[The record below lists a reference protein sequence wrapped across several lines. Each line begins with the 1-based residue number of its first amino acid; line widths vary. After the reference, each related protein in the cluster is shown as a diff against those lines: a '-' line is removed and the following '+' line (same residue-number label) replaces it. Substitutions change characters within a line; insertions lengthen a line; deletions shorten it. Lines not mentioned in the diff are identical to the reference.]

1 MIISDS
7 RINVLIVEDEWITSE
22 EIKEVLERNE
32 INVVAQA
39 DNAEE
44 ALAIVKENAI
54 DVALLDIHIKGSLD
68 SIDLAKEIVKVRSTE
83 IIFLTAFDDDR
94 YVSRAK
100 EVLPAAYLVKPF
112 QSKSLMLSIEM
123 AFNTLMND
131 KDQADAE
138 SNLKDI
144 INDRIFIKENHLLV
158 RILVSDILFIQATG
172 SYTVIHT
179 KKGTHTLSINLKT
192 FEMRLN
198 HPEFYRVHRSYL
210 VNISKIEAINGNLIH
225 IDEKSIPIGASQR
238 TEVLKRFRLI

>member
-68 SIDLAKEIVKVRSTE
+68 GIDLAKEIVKVRSTA

-179 KKGTHTLSINLKT
+179 KKGAHTLSINLKT